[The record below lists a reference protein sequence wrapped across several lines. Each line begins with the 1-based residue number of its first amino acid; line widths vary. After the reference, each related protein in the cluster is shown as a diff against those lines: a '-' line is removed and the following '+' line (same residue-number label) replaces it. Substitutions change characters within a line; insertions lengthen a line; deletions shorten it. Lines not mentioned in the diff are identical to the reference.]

1 MQKQT
6 IFDNYHFDEDSS
18 EFSFITFTNSDFSKS
33 NLRAYE
39 FTDCIFSSC
48 DFSMACFENIL
59 LTRVKFINCKLLGID
74 FGKCSKFGFSAS
86 FENCILNYCFFLRN
100 NLKRTLFKNCILK
113 EASFAEADL
122 SSASF
127 IECDLE
133 GTVFEKCNLEGCD
146 FRTAFN
152 YSIIPS
158 ENRMKKA
165 MFSYSGI
172 PGLLKHYNI
181 IIE

>member
-6 IFDNYHFDEDSS
+6 ILDNFTFTDDLTEYCFT
-18 EFSFITFTNSDFSKS
+18 TFTNSDFSKS
-33 NLRAYE
+33 NLRSYE
-39 FTDCIFSSC
+39 FTDCIFNSC

-59 LTRVKFINCKLLGID
+59 LTRVKFIDCKLLGVD
-74 FGKCSKFGFSAS
+74 FSKCSKFAFSAS
-86 FENCILNYCFFLRN
+86 FENCILNYCFFHKN
-100 NLKRTLFKNCILK
+100 NLKRTVFKNCILK
-113 EASFAEADL
+113 EANFTETDL
-122 SSASF
+122 SSASL

-133 GTVFEKCNLEGCD
+133 GTVFESCNLEGCD

-158 ENRMKKA
+158 ENRMKRA
-165 MFSYSGI
+165 VFSYPGI
-172 PGLLKHYNI
+172 LGLLKHYNI